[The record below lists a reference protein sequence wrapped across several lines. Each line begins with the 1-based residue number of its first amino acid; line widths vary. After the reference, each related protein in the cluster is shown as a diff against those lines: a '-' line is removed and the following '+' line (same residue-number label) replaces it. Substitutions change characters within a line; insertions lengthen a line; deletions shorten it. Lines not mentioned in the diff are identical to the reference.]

1 LLDLL
6 QKKYRYNKIKKIFG
20 EKKKSFY
27 QKKEFIL
34 RKKIAKIKYKNFLK
48 EISYHHSINVMDREV
63 EKFIKLLPKNSII
76 CDIGGS
82 WGWHWRNIDKER
94 PDIKIIIV
102 DLVFENLLI
111 AKKILNNKIN
121 KQIFLVNDDCLKFN
135 IKKNY
140 FDAVWSVQTIQH
152 IQDYIQV
159 YKKIYYQTKVGGYF
173 YNCNLNKNI
182 IVNFVYSIFKKKYLI
197 RGFNKNYYL
206 ERSSVK
212 QKKSLEKIFKNRA
225 KIIYS
230 ELLFHPD
237 LKIFTGSQN
246 NILGKIDSLLTGS
259 FIIKKIFARQEAFLI
274 KK

>member
-1 LLDLL
+1 MLYLLH
-6 QKKYRYNKIKKIFG
+6 KNYRYNKIKKIFG
-20 EKKKSFY
+20 EKKKTLF
-27 QKKEFIL
+27 QKREFIL
-34 RKKIAKIKYKNFLK
+34 RKKVAEIKYKNFLK
-48 EISYHHSINVMDREV
+48 EISYHHSINVMDRKV

-82 WGWHWRNIDKER
+82 WGWHWRNIDKQR
-94 PDIKIIIV
+94 PDIKIIII

-135 IKKNY
+135 ITENY
-140 FDAVWSVQTIQH
+140 FDAIWSVQTIQH
-152 IQDYIQV
+152 IPNYIQV
-159 YKKIYYQTKVGGYF
+159 YKKIYHQLKVGGYF
-173 YNCNLNKNI
+173 YNCNLNKNLI
-182 IVNFVYSIFKKKYLI
+182 INFVYWIFKKKYLI
-197 RGFNKNYYL
+197 KGFNKNYYL
-206 ERSSVK
+206 ERSSMR
-212 QKKSLEKIFKNRA
+212 QKKNLEKIFKNKA
-225 KIIYS
+225 IIIYS

-259 FIIKKIFARQEAFLI
+259 FIIKKIFARQETFLI